1 MPGTH
6 IMNNKKK
13 SPPLFPFKK
22 GGLREINRCYI
33 TGTGSYLPDE
43 RITNEILAG
52 TTGLT
57 TEEIVRMTGI
67 RERRR
72 ARPEEATSDL
82 ASRAAASAL
91 QSAGVDARD
100 IDLIVLATTSPDM
113 HSPAT
118 ACLVQRNIGAQ
129 KAAAFDINASC
140 SGFLYALNV
149 AEMFIRSGQA
159 DTALVIASEVK
170 SRFVNPGDRETA
182 ILFGD
187 GAGAVVLR
195 NSRDKNNPPISP
207 FRKGGLRGICGTG
220 ELNGDT
226 GESSRRN
233 IISTRLYADGNHWNW
248 IHLPAGGSRIPA
260 SPATIAADLHTMR
273 MDGSKVYKAAIK
285 TLSRMVMDIVK
296 ECGLRIDDIDHFIF
310 HQANLRIIEQV
321 IRRTGIPKE
330 KVPLSL
336 PSYGNTSS
344 ASIPITLDH
353 AVRNGSIKEGDIVA
367 LASFGGGLTWGASIV
382 RW

>member
-6 IMNNKKK
+6 IMNNEKN

-82 ASRAAASAL
+82 ATRAAASAL

-170 SRFVNPGDRETA
+170 SRFVNPQDKETA

-187 GAGAVVLR
+187 GAGAVVLQGA
-195 NSRDKNNPPISP
+195 NPPTPQFPRHS
-207 FRKGGLRGICGTG
+207 CGSRNPDQCNTR
-220 ELNGDT
+220 E
-226 GESSRRN
+226 GESSGRN
-233 IISTRLYADGNHWNW
+233 IISTRLYADGNNWNW
-248 IHLPAGGSRIPA
+248 IHLPAGGSRTPA
-260 SPATIAADLHTMR
+260 SPVTIAAGLHTMR

-285 TLSRMVMDIVK
+285 TLSRMVVDIVK
-296 ECGLRIDDIDHFIF
+296 ERGLRLEDIDHFIF

-344 ASIPITLDH
+344 ASIPITLDQT
-353 AVRNGSIKEGDIVA
+353 VRNGGIKEGDIVA
-367 LASFGGGLTWGASIV
+367 LASFGGGLTWGASII